1 MSSTRMRQ
9 KNAKGAPPPGWG
21 FWIFMACC
29 AFGAIT
35 LVALLLG
42 GEIQGERV
50 GPNIGHQS
58 K

>member
-1 MSSTRMRQ
+1 M
-9 KNAKGAPPPGWG
+9 AKERKAAPPPGRG

-29 AFGAIT
+29 ALGAIT
-35 LVALLLG
+35 LIALLLT

-50 GPNIGHQS
+50 GPNIEQQS

>member
-1 MSSTRMRQ
+1 MAKER
-9 KNAKGAPPPGWG
+9 KGAPPPGPG

-29 AFGAIT
+29 ALGAIT
-35 LVALLLG
+35 MVALLFG

-58 K
+58 E

>member
-1 MSSTRMRQ
+1 MS
-9 KNAKGAPPPGWG
+9 KGRNVAPPPGLG

-29 AFGAIT
+29 ALGAIT
-35 LVALLLG
+35 MVALLVG

-58 K
+58 E